1 MREDRQPRRRRPG
14 TFDDHR
20 TRRKGGRGANG
31 VPRHPDP
38 PDAEGAGMELKP
50 LLIENARLLGGETGR
65 LLAVDGR
72 IAALNPAEPPEGA
85 ERIDAKGQCLAPGII
100 HLGVFATDKPAF
112 PFAGITRA
120 ALLPHRDR
128 KSTRLNSSP

>member
-50 LLIENARLLGGETGR
+50 LLNENARLLGGETGR

-72 IAALNPAEPPEGA
+72 IAALTPAEAPEGA
-85 ERIDAKGQCLAPGII
+85 ERLDEKGHWLAPG
-100 HLGVFATDKPAF
+100 LTAPGVFATPQPAF
-112 PFAGITRA
+112 RTAHLTCGET
-120 ALLPHRDR
+120 
-128 KSTRLNSSP
+128 